1 MNLRFLVGVA
11 VALVCATN
19 VFAASRDDVL
29 EALGRCAVVP
39 DDKARLACYDAL
51 APLLK
56 RALSTPPLELPG
68 GRPPTKD
75 EEESWFGFDLSGLF
89 GSSPGQ
95 QTTPQ
100 QFGSEHLPETQA
112 KEDVAAHEVESIAAG
127 VTEYA
132 YTPFGKFIVFLD
144 NGQVWRQAEGDAD
157 HAIFHKIAKDNRVTI
172 SRGALGSYNLKVND
186 SDKIFKVDRAK

>member
-1 MNLRFLVGVA
+1 LLRRPRAAPEAGVVHATPGVA
-11 VALVCATN
+11 GWPAPDEGRRGILVRVRFERA
-19 VFAASRDDVL
+19 VRIEPRAADNAAAIRQRAS
-29 EALGRCAVVP
+29 
-39 DDKARLACYDAL
+39 ARN
-51 APLLK
+51 
-56 RALSTPPLELPG
+56 
-68 GRPPTKD
+68 
-75 EEESWFGFDLSGLF
+75 
-89 GSSPGQ
+89 
-95 QTTPQ
+95 
-100 QFGSEHLPETQA
+100 
-112 KEDVAAHEVESIAAG
+112 AG